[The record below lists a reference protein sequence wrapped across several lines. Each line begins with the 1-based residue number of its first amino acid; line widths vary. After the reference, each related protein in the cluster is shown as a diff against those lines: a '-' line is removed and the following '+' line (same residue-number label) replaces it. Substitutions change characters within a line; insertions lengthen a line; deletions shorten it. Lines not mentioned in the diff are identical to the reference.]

1 MNNVGHQE
9 WLTRAGNLAWDSFW
23 KLRLQVLSPWLL
35 SLSKWCTE
43 ILERKISED
52 REDTAP
58 CSMAL
63 TLCHLRCSP
72 VSLPRPMWHSEK
84 NVCETPTLHFW
95 KIYFLLLEAKNST
108 THEPNFESRVFPS
121 LSTSFWN
128 FINKI
133 LYTRGS
139 RGKFQSAC
147 SKLKRCC
154 TRLGVSREGGASQ
167 VSLVAWA
174 LGFTATSCWQPWAS
188 TWGATGKL
196 PVGGSSVC
204 PRMP

>member
-9 WLTRAGNLAWDSFW
+9 WLTRAGTLAWDSESWGYRSWAHDCFPCPSGAQRSW
-23 KLRLQVLSPWLL
+23 K
-35 SLSKWCTE
+35 
-43 ILERKISED
+43 ERSVKG
-52 REDTAP
+52 EDTAP
-58 CSMAL
+58 CSVAL
-63 TLCHLRCSP
+63 TLVEHLRCSP
-72 VSLPRPMWHSEK
+72 VSLPQPVWHSEN

-95 KIYFLLLEAKNST
+95 KIYFLLLEAKNAT

-154 TRLGVSREGGASQ
+154 TRLGVSREGRASQ
-167 VSLVAWA
+167 VSLVARA
-174 LGFTATSCWQPWAS
+174 LGFAATSCWQPWAS